1 MGVDQYANYND
12 QDHDADGMTELSL
25 GAVVVPQD
33 EVNKAECLRIEVIE
47 GPEANRGTVLDINAQ
62 GLVGS
67 QRSKNDG
74 CTILGSLKQSAK
86 GDVYNDFVI
95 QQDENDGIGDRH
107 MIIKYNMADR
117 QYYIR
122 DLGKGSGTF
131 VRLDVPLTLKNGF
144 IISFGTSH
152 LTVNFFQGEARR
164 RGTGGEMEQSQSKQ
178 GTSSSDRIQ
187 LKFIDGP
194 KLDQVFTF
202 KSNEKILIGRMPSCN
217 IKFDDN
223 QLSRLQCTIEYI
235 DGNWILKDGDGSK
248 SSTNGTWLFVDELFK
263 IYDGMVFK
271 AGQTLFRT
279 RKLKPGSIQ
288 GRPASTPAGA
298 NGYA

>member
-1 MGVDQYANYND
+1 
-12 QDHDADGMTELSL
+12 MTDLSL
-25 GAVVVPQD
+25 GAIVVPFD
-33 EVNKAECLRIEVIE
+33 EVGKAEGLRIEVIE
-47 GPEANRGTVLDINAQ
+47 GPEANRGTSMDINAQ

-67 QRSKNDG
+67 LRGKNDG
-74 CTILGSLKQSAK
+74 CTILGSLKNSAK
-86 GDVYNDFVI
+86 GEVYNDFVI

-152 LTVNFFQGEARR
+152 LTVNFFQGENRR
-164 RGTGGEMEQSQSKQ
+164 RGANGEIDQRGGS
-178 GTSSSDRIQ
+178 TNDRIQ

-202 KSNEKILIGRMPSCN
+202 KSDEKILIGRMPSCN

-223 QLSRLQCTIEYI
+223 
-235 DGNWILKDGDGSK
+235 
-248 SSTNGTWLFVDELFK
+248 
-263 IYDGMVFK
+263 
-271 AGQTLFRT
+271 
-279 RKLKPGSIQ
+279 
-288 GRPASTPAGA
+288 
-298 NGYA
+298 